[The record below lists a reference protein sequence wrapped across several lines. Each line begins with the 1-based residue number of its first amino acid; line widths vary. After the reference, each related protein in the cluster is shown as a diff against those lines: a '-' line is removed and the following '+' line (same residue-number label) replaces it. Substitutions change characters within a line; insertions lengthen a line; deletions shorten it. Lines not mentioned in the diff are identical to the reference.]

1 MNKNFTNKVVAKI
14 NDRCTE
20 FDTFENKIKQMD
32 IKMVDMCDTLEGM
45 VNIIK
50 DNGNQIKQQL
60 EDKINSV
67 TEDLEI
73 FETKINRS
81 NSDIVV
87 KIQSLADNNQRM
99 IEAIKTLHA
108 QQVYKLNGLIEEADE
123 DVEEEGDVDSDT
135 DQENLVPN
143 KDVTAKF
150 KSTALKKLVQTSEA
164 KQPNPYKANSAF
176 TGDIKI
182 VD

>member
-1 MNKNFTNKVVAKI
+1 
-14 NDRCTE
+14 
-20 FDTFENKIKQMD
+20 
-32 IKMVDMCDTLEGM
+32 MVDMCDTLEGM

-123 DVEEEGDVDSDT
+123 DVEEEGDIDSDT

-150 KSTALKKLVQTSEA
+150 KSKALKKLVQTSEA